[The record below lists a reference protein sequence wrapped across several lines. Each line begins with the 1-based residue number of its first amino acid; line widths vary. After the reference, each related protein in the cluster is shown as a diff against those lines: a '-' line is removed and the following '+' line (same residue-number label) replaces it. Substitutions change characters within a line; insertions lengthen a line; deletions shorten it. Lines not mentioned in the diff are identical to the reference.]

1 MYRLFL
7 WPFLLLLTACS
18 DFSATQAIEAQLA
31 GLRIKPQGEIEALP
45 HLPKILKITDTYLPT
60 RDPFIPVNHSSNHP
74 KQSVPNL
81 NRSLTALEKWDVAQL
96 SFRGSMQR
104 GKNLRALIITPDKQL
119 ITVVKGDRMG
129 KNHGTITHLDKESI
143 TLVEIISSGSE
154 WQERKHII
162 NLSR

>member
-1 MYRLFL
+1 MYRFL
-7 WPFLLLLTACS
+7 LSPFLLLLIACS
-18 DFSATQAIEAQLA
+18 DSAATQAIEAQLA

-45 HLPKILKITDTYLPT
+45 HLPKILKITDTYLPA
-60 RDPFIPVNHSSNHP
+60 RDPFLPVNNSINNL
-74 KQSVPNL
+74 KLSVPNL
-81 NRSLTALEKWDVAQL
+81 NRPLTVLEQWDVAQL

-104 GKNLRALIITPDKQL
+104 GKSLRAFIITPDKQL
-119 ITVVKGDRMG
+119 VTVVKGDRMG
-129 KNHGTITHLDKESI
+129 KNHGTIVHLDKESI